1 MLQQQKYKINW
12 VFYSSKLS
20 RWNYKSLK
28 IQITN
33 TLIHKTMC
41 LEKSAER
48 RLILSVAFLY
58 FPLVKIRR
66 ILFVYYITQIENTQS
81 SMYITA
87 KYLSKT
93 DFVSYFEI
101 WVLQVN
107 ERNIVGILKLD
118 LDSKISKKK

>member
-1 MLQQQKYKINW
+1 MLQQPIYKTNW

-48 RLILSVAFLY
+48 RLILSVAFLK

-66 ILFVYYITQIENTQS
+66 ILLEYYITQIENTQS

-87 KYLSKT
+87 EYFSQGHI

-118 LDSKISKKK
+118 LDSKI

>member
-1 MLQQQKYKINW
+1 
-12 VFYSSKLS
+12 
-20 RWNYKSLK
+20 
-28 IQITN
+28 
-33 TLIHKTMC
+33 MC

-48 RLILSVAFLY
+48 RRILSVTFLN

-66 ILFVYYITQIENTQS
+66 ILFEYYITQIENTQS

-87 KYLSKT
+87 KYWSKT

-118 LDSKISKKK
+118 LDSKYQQQKK